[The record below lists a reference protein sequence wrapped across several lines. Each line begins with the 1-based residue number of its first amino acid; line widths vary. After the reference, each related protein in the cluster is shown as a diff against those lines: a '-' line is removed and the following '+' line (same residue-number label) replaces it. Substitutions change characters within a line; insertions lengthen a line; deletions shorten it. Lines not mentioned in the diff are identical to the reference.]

1 MILLIYSLMF
11 MQILDGLSTY
21 LAISSGNAV
30 EANPI
35 ADMLFNAVG
44 MELGIVLGK
53 LVVIAVLFGLVI
65 GKYKSTTYRISVLTV
80 LNVIYFWIVFSNFQ
94 LI

>member
-1 MILLIYSLMF
+1 MA
-11 MQILDGLSTY
+11 MQVLDGISTY

-35 ADMLFNAVG
+35 ADMIFNSVG
-44 MELGIVLGK
+44 LELGIVLGK

-65 GKYKSTTYRISVLTV
+65 GKYRSTTYRISVLTI
-80 LNVIYFWIVFSNFQ
+80 LNIIYFWIVFSNFQ